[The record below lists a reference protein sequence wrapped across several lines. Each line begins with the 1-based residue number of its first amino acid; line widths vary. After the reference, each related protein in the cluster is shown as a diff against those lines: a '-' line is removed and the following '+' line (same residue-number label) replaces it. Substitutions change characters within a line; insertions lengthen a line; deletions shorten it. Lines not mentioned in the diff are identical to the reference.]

1 MVQYKYGYIALTVFG
16 GFMVR
21 KSITMKDIAERL
33 NVSIVTV
40 SKALSDKEGV
50 GEELK
55 EKIKEL
61 AVQMGYRYNAVA
73 KAMKEGL
80 SYNVGIIV
88 PERFIGRQQSF
99 YLTFH
104 THISQALES
113 FGYYGILQILSPE
126 DEEKLV
132 LPRFYSEKRVDG
144 MIVLGQINKPYIET
158 LQNTNTPIVFLDFYD
173 EHSNIASVITD
184 SFYAA
189 YELTNYLIK
198 NGHKEIA
205 FVGNIY
211 ATSSIQDRFLG
222 YYKSLIEHHLPLNH
236 DYIINDRNEQGDFID
251 IAIPEKLPTAFVCN
265 NDEIAHNLIMKL
277 KGMGIDVPGDVSVAG
292 FDDDI
297 FATISTPKITT
308 VQVDMAEM
316 SRVAVKILINKINKS
331 TKEYGRL
338 LVKAKL
344 VLRDSVRAINN

>member
-1 MVQYKYGYIALTVFG
+1 
-16 GFMVR
+16 
-21 KSITMKDIAERL
+21 MKDIAEKL

-73 KAMKEGL
+73 KSMKEGL

-99 YLTFH
+99 YLTFQ

-158 LQNTNTPIVFLDFYD
+158 LQNTSTPIVFLDFYD
-173 EHSNIASVITD
+173 EHSNIDSVITD

-222 YYKSLIEHHLPLNH
+222 YYKSLIEHHLPLNN
-236 DYIINDRNEQGDFID
+236 DYIINDRNEQGEFID

-265 NDEIAHNLIMKL
+265 NDEIAHNLIIKL
-277 KGMGIDVPGDVSVAG
+277 KGIGIDVPGIVSVAG

-297 FATISTPKITT
+297 FASISTPKITT

-316 SRVAVKILINKINKS
+316 SRVAVKVLINKISKS
-331 TKEYGRL
+331 TREYGRL

-344 VLRDSVRAINN
+344 VIRDSVRAINT